1 MTGAEL
7 IAVIGCFI
15 AIITF
20 IFGVWKY
27 VDAKL
32 KEVRTEANTGVA
44 AASGLAA
51 LARQELA
58 DHRLHTA
65 ETFVTKA
72 GMQEQTNQIMRSI
85 EAIGDKIDKVNDRID
100 RWVEHQGK
108 PAPRS
113 RT

>member
-58 DHRLHTA
+58 DHRLYVSEHYVSKQGHR
-65 ETFVTKA
+65 E
-72 GMQEQTNQIMRSI
+72 IMDQVMD
-85 EAIGDKIDKVNDRID
+85 AIGAVRSAVDGLSGRID
-100 RWVEHQGK
+100 RMYDIQAK
-108 PAPRS
+108 APPRARS
-113 RT
+113 